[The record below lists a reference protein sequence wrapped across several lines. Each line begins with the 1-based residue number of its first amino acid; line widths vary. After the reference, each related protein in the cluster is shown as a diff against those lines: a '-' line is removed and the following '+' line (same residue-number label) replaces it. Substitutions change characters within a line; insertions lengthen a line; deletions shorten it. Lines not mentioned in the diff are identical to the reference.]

1 MNWLLVTTYANL
13 CYSIMVEIV
22 SDATSVE
29 MTDRIFDRQ
38 KFGESNMAIGETRWL
53 GNTDAGDTVRGEDS
67 SLL

>member
-1 MNWLLVTTYANL
+1 
-13 CYSIMVEIV
+13 MVEIV

>member
-1 MNWLLVTTYANL
+1 
-13 CYSIMVEIV
+13 MVEIV

-29 MTDRIFDRQ
+29 MTNRIFDRQ

-53 GNTDAGDTVRGEDS
+53 VNTDAGDTVRGEDS